1 MQQDYC
7 VLDTD
12 TRGNITGSLTLYLIE
27 FTFKLLTGF
36 ALTGSAE
43 MKTQHQGS
51 EQHSEQHSTHH
62 THSHSHG
69 HHCGHQHHL
78 SESSNIALAFW
89 LNFSFALVEI
99 VGGLLTNSVAIIAD
113 AIHDLGDSLAIGFA
127 WLASKIAGKAPD
139 ARYSYGYRRWSLLSA
154 LITGLILV
162 AGSVWVLAEAI
173 PRLWQPQ
180 LPHTG
185 GMFVLALLGIAVN
198 GAALLRL
205 RRGKTQNEKVLSWH
219 LLEDVLGWVA
229 VLIGAVLMYFTGW
242 AWLDPLLCIGFTL
255 FILVNV
261 IKSLRQTLALFL
273 QVSPSPALQRQ
284 IETALEQLEFV
295 KAVHH
300 LHLWS
305 LDGEQHVLTLHLEVV
320 TPADLAGLL
329 NYKQQVA
336 AVLAPYKLSH
346 TTVEFEIDGE
356 ACRDLNPAG

>member
-7 VLDTD
+7 VLSAD
-12 TRGNITGSLTLYLIE
+12 TRAIIVGSLTLYLIE

-36 ALTGSAE
+36 ALTGSAG
-43 MKTQHQGS
+43 MTTQHQSS
-51 EQHSEQHSTHH
+51 EQHPEQHSSHH
-62 THSHSHG
+62 THSHG
-69 HHCGHQHHL
+69 HHCGHQHHH

-89 LNFSFALVEI
+89 LNFGFALVEI

-185 GMFVLALLGIAVN
+185 GMFALALLGIAVN

-219 LLEDVLGWVA
+219 LMEDVLGWFA

-273 QVSPSPALQRQ
+273 QVSPSPALQQQ

-320 TPADLAGLL
+320 TPADLAGQLQ
-329 NYKQQVA
+329 YKQQVA

-356 ACRDLNPAG
+356 ACRDLGQAG